1 MTSPLLNNHAPEVK
15 CFRATSSRT
24 SNATAKQTRP
34 LTTLLRAATVVMML
48 AVSPLASALD
58 SDRNQPAVINADDV
72 ELDFKDGTRTYTGN
86 VTVVQGSMQL
96 TCDKLVARFQNNKL
110 AIATAYGSKSRLAT
124 FKQRPEGKPYD
135 VIGRAEQ
142 LELDQIEQLVRLRN
156 TASLQQGTD
165 SIAGGLIL
173 YNMATDKM
181 SVKGRSETQIKQQNS
196 AAPAP
201 APAPASATCTAGA
214 AAGQAAGSATTACSS
229 AGGRTANGRN
239 TATSAPARAGTRTRA
254 SGPTHTTGERSRN
267 FRDPGQRRAN
277 SNRSATQVPARQLA
291 QAPDA
296 RATS

>member
-1 MTSPLLNNHAPEVK
+1 MTLLTARVD
-15 CFRATSSRT
+15 FTDITSS
-24 SNATAKQTRP
+24 SSKVPAKDATKNFGLAALFVTA
-34 LTTLLRAATVVMML
+34 LLMML
-48 AVSPLASALD
+48 SLPAFALD

-124 FKQRPEGKPYD
+124 FKQRPDGKPYD
-135 VIGRAEQ
+135 VVGRAEQ

-156 TASLQQGTD
+156 TASLQQGSD

-181 SVKGRSETQIKQQNS
+181 SVKGRSETQLKQKTS

-201 APAPASATCTAGA
+201 APAPAASTKSTTAA
-214 AAGQAAGSATTACSS
+214 VPAPPPQPAPAAQPAKLPPVPAQPAPAPAQPVQQQAVAPPPPQPAPAPAPAPQVAPAPAANAAGTSVTQGSD
-229 AGGRTANGRN
+229 GRIRIVLPPKSKRGN
-239 TATSAPARAGTRTRA
+239 
-254 SGPTHTTGERSRN
+254 
-267 FRDPGQRRAN
+267 
-277 SNRSATQVPARQLA
+277 
-291 QAPDA
+291 
-296 RATS
+296 

>member
-1 MTSPLLNNHAPEVK
+1 MTSLQARVKATTVGRVVTRLIAAALL
-15 CFRATSSRT
+15 
-24 SNATAKQTRP
+24 
-34 LTTLLRAATVVMML
+34 TLS
-48 AVSPLASALD
+48 VSAFALD

-86 VTVVQGSMQL
+86 VTVVQGSMRL

-124 FKQRPEGKPYD
+124 FKQRPDGKPYD

-156 TASLQQGTD
+156 TASLQQGSD

-181 SVKGRSETQIKQQNS
+181 SVKGRSETQLKQKTS

-201 APAPASATCTAGA
+201 APAPTPAPAPSTNSTTAAVPAAPAQPAKQAPQPAKLPAAPAQPAPAAPVQQQTIATPAPPPQPAPAPAPEPAVAPAPSQTQN
-214 AAGQAAGSATTACSS
+214 AAGTSVTQGSD
-229 AGGRTANGRN
+229 GRIRIVLPPKSKRGN
-239 TATSAPARAGTRTRA
+239 
-254 SGPTHTTGERSRN
+254 
-267 FRDPGQRRAN
+267 
-277 SNRSATQVPARQLA
+277 
-291 QAPDA
+291 
-296 RATS
+296 